1 MESKLSFS
9 RPNFHQNQFEKCFQW
24 QSLLFWIAFFTQLL
38 HVINVFQAN
47 IITSI
52 AFKIGSGSVAQTST
66 IWKYFVFWLFPD
78 ENIINAQTT
87 LSARIIAIRASGWI
101 THEELYIS
109 NVEIFDIVITTDM
122 NQREKS
128 AVVWNS
134 VQSPRHKAFMADW
147 WRRIHFICT
156 FWDVRHILVTTL
168 LTCFY
173 RDARFISIFGN
184 SFQEMLHLVFR
195 NRWDKERI
203 SQLWLSHIYHQ
214 IISKEN
220 NFYIQI
226 FLLCFYTI

>member
-9 RPNFHQNQFEKCFQW
+9 RSNFHQNQFDKCFQW
-24 QSLLFWIAFFTQLL
+24 QRLYFWIAFFTQLL

-156 FWDVRHILVTTL
+156 FWDVRHILVTDVAHML
-168 LTCFY
+168 LSRRSLHINIWKQFSRNVT
-173 RDARFISIFGN
+173 FGF
-184 SFQEMLHLVFR
+184 S
-195 NRWDKERI
+195 
-203 SQLWLSHIYHQ
+203 
-214 IISKEN
+214 
-220 NFYIQI
+220 
-226 FLLCFYTI
+226 